1 MIWAIFEEG
10 LPTLRIRAKCF
21 DDALARARYI
31 DPRYCGG
38 YVVDDERDE
47 EGDATD
53 V

>member
-10 LPTLRIRAKCF
+10 LPALRIRTKCF
-21 DDALARARYI
+21 DGALARARYI

-38 YVVDDERDE
+38 YVVADERDE
-47 EGDATD
+47 EGDAAD